1 MYRKRKRI
9 YAVAMLLIIV
19 AAILLQSINLNN
31 DEHVYQQTAEN
42 TEQTATVQDAL
53 SENNGQAADEA
64 AESTS
69 QDEEAA
75 TTEEIVTDESGD
87 GAFAL
92 CGQLLDED
100 TEREIDSII
109 AQMTVEE
116 KVGQLF
122 FIKDDGRFRS
132 NILAQYPVGGIILF
146 DGDFKGKSAQNLKD
160 YISAFQ
166 ENSNYPLLIGVD
178 EEGGTVI
185 RLSKYST
192 YADAPFQSPRNL
204 YSAGGFEAI
213 SDDTVLKSELL
224 LSYGINVNFA
234 PVCDISGNP
243 EDFMYNRSVSGDVDV
258 VSEFAALSV
267 SVMHDEGIGSV
278 LKHFPGYGSNG
289 DTHTDVIRDSRD
301 YDTFAEEDFKPFQA
315 GIDAGA
321 DCVLVS
327 HNIVECMDS
336 DMPASL
342 SYEVHRILRSE
353 LGFNGVIITDDLMMR
368 GVSTYV
374 DENESAV
381 QAILA
386 GNDMILSTY
395 YDVQYQAVLDAVN
408 EGVITEARLDAS
420 VRRILRWKYSLG
432 IMDMESAAQKE

>member
-1 MYRKRKRI
+1 MYKKRKRI
-9 YAVAMLLIIV
+9 YAVAMLLVIV

-31 DEHVYQQTAEN
+31 DENINQQTTMN
-42 TEQTATVQDAL
+42 SEQSATLQDAL
-53 SENNGQAADEA
+53 YEDSEAVTEDLPQSED
-64 AESTS
+64 T
-69 QDEEAA
+69 A
-75 TTEEIVTDESGD
+75 TTEQLVTDESGD
-87 GAFAL
+87 GTFVL
-92 CGQLLDED
+92 SQKLLDED
-100 TEREIDSII
+100 TEQKIDDII
-109 AQMTVEE
+109 EGMTLEE

-132 NILAQYPVGGIILF
+132 DILEHYPVGGIILF
-146 DGDFKGKSAQNLKD
+146 DGDFKGKSAQNLRD

-166 ENSNYPLLIGVD
+166 DNSRYPLLIGVD

-204 YSAGGFEAI
+204 YSSGGFESI
-213 SDDTVLKSELL
+213 REDTVLKSELL

-234 PVCDISGNP
+234 PVCDISGDSD
-243 EDFMYNRSVSGDVDV
+243 DFMYSRSISGDPEV

-301 YDTFAEEDFKPFQA
+301 YDTFVEQDFKPFQA

-353 LGFNGVIITDDLMMR
+353 LGFNGVIITDDLMMN
-368 GVSTYV
+368 GVSAYV
-374 DENESAV
+374 DVEESAV

-408 EGVITEARLDAS
+408 AGTITEERLDAS
-420 VRRILRWKYSLG
+420 IRRILRWKYSLG
-432 IMDMESAAQKE
+432 IMGVE

>member
-9 YAVAMLLIIV
+9 YAVAMLIIIA

-31 DEHVYQQTAEN
+31 DEQVYQQTVED
-42 TEQTATVQDAL
+42 TGQKATVQDAL
-53 SENNGQAADEA
+53 YDNSGQSAGEA
-64 AESTS
+64 AESTT
-69 QDEEAA
+69 QDEDAA

-100 TEREIDSII
+100 TEREIDGILT
-109 AQMTVEE
+109 QMTVEE

-132 NILAQYPVGGIILF
+132 DILAQYPVGGIILF
-146 DGDFKGKSAQNLKD
+146 DGDFKGKSAQNLRD

-166 ENSNYPLLIGVD
+166 ENSSYPLLIGVD

-192 YADAPFQSPRNL
+192 YASAPFRSPREL
-204 YSAGGFEAI
+204 YAAGGFEVI
-213 SDDTVLKSELL
+213 RDDTVLKSELL

-234 PVCDISGNP
+234 PVCDVSGNP
-243 EDFMYNRSVSGDVDV
+243 DDFMYSRSVSGDVDV

-267 SVMHDEGIGSV
+267 SVMHDERIGSV
-278 LKHFPGYGSNG
+278 LKHFPGYGGNG
-289 DTHTDVIRDSRD
+289 DTHTDVIRDSRA
-301 YDTFAEEDFKPFQA
+301 YETFTEEDFKPFQA
-315 GIDAGA
+315 GIEAGA

-342 SYEVHRILRSE
+342 SYEVHRVLRNE

-368 GVSTYV
+368 GVSAYV

-432 IMDMESAAQKE
+432 IMDTASAAQTE

>member
-1 MYRKRKRI
+1 MYKKRKRI
-9 YAVAMLLIIV
+9 YAVAMLLVIV

-31 DEHVYQQTAEN
+31 DENINQQTTMN
-42 TEQTATVQDAL
+42 SEQSATLQDAL
-53 SENNGQAADEA
+53 YEDSEAVTEDLPQGED
-64 AESTS
+64 T
-69 QDEEAA
+69 A
-75 TTEEIVTDESGD
+75 TTEQLVTDESGD
-87 GAFAL
+87 GTFVL
-92 CGQLLDED
+92 SQKLLDED
-100 TEREIDSII
+100 TEQKIDDII
-109 AQMTVEE
+109 EGMTLEE

-132 NILAQYPVGGIILF
+132 DILEHYPVGGIILF
-146 DGDFKGKSAQNLKD
+146 DGDFKGKSAQNLRD

-166 ENSNYPLLIGVD
+166 DNSRYPLLIGVD

-204 YSAGGFEAI
+204 YSSGGFEAI
-213 SDDTVLKSELL
+213 REDTVLKSELL
-224 LSYGINVNFA
+224 LSYGINVNFS
-234 PVCDISGNP
+234 PVCDISGDSD
-243 EDFMYNRSVSGDVDV
+243 DFMYSRSISGDPEV

-301 YDTFAEEDFKPFQA
+301 YDTFVEQDFKPFQA

-353 LGFNGVIITDDLMMR
+353 LGFNGVIITDDLMMN
-368 GVSTYV
+368 GVSAYV
-374 DENESAV
+374 DVEESAV

-408 EGVITEARLDAS
+408 AGTITEERLDAS
-420 VRRILRWKYSLG
+420 IRRILRWKYSLG
-432 IMDMESAAQKE
+432 IMGVE

>member
-1 MYRKRKRI
+1 MYKKRKRI
-9 YAVAMLLIIV
+9 YAVAMLLVIV

-31 DEHVYQQTAEN
+31 DENINQQTTMNAE
-42 TEQTATVQDAL
+42 QSATLQDAL
-53 SENNGQAADEA
+53 YEDSEAVTEDLPQGED
-64 AESTS
+64 T
-69 QDEEAA
+69 A
-75 TTEEIVTDESGD
+75 TTEQLVTDESGD
-87 GAFAL
+87 GTFVL
-92 CGQLLDED
+92 SQKLLDED
-100 TEREIDSII
+100 TEQKIDDII
-109 AQMTVEE
+109 EGMTLEE

-132 NILAQYPVGGIILF
+132 DILEQYPVGGIILF
-146 DGDFKGKSAQNLKD
+146 DGDFKGKSAQNLRD

-166 ENSNYPLLIGVD
+166 DNSRYPLLIGVD

-204 YSAGGFEAI
+204 YSSGGFEAI
-213 SDDTVLKSELL
+213 REDTVLKSELL

-234 PVCDISGNP
+234 PVCDISGDSD
-243 EDFMYNRSVSGDVDV
+243 DFMYSRSISGDPEV

-301 YDTFAEEDFKPFQA
+301 YDTFVEQDFKPFQA

-353 LGFNGVIITDDLMMR
+353 LGFNGVIITDDLMMN
-368 GVSTYV
+368 GVSAYV
-374 DENESAV
+374 DVEESAV

-408 EGVITEARLDAS
+408 AGTITEERLDAS
-420 VRRILRWKYSLG
+420 IRRILRWKYSLG
-432 IMDMESAAQKE
+432 IMGVE

>member
-1 MYRKRKRI
+1 MYKKRKRI
-9 YAVAMLLIIV
+9 YAVAMLLVIV

-31 DEHVYQQTAEN
+31 DENINQQTTMNAE
-42 TEQTATVQDAL
+42 QSATLQDAL
-53 SENNGQAADEA
+53 YEDSEAVTEDLP
-64 AESTS
+64 
-69 QDEEAA
+69 QDEDTA
-75 TTEEIVTDESGD
+75 TTEQLVTDESGD
-87 GAFAL
+87 GTFVL
-92 CGQLLDED
+92 SQKLLDED
-100 TEREIDSII
+100 TEQKIDDII
-109 AQMTVEE
+109 EGMTLEE

-122 FIKDDGRFRS
+122 FIKDDGRFWS
-132 NILAQYPVGGIILF
+132 DILEQYPVGGIILF
-146 DGDFKGKSAQNLKD
+146 DGDFKGKSAQNLRD

-166 ENSNYPLLIGVD
+166 DNSRYPLLMGVD

-204 YSAGGFEAI
+204 YSSGGFEAI
-213 SDDTVLKSELL
+213 REDTVLKSELL

-234 PVCDISGNP
+234 PVCDISGDSD
-243 EDFMYNRSVSGDVDV
+243 DFMYSRSISGDPEV

-301 YDTFAEEDFKPFQA
+301 YDTFVEQDFKPFQA

-353 LGFNGVIITDDLMMR
+353 LGFNGVIITDDLMMN
-368 GVSTYV
+368 GVSAYV
-374 DENESAV
+374 DVEESAV

-408 EGVITEARLDAS
+408 AGTITEERLDAS
-420 VRRILRWKYSLG
+420 IRRILRWKYSLG
-432 IMDMESAAQKE
+432 IMGVE

>member
-1 MYRKRKRI
+1 MYKKRKRI
-9 YAVAMLLIIV
+9 YAVAMLLVIV

-31 DEHVYQQTAEN
+31 DENINQQTTMNAE
-42 TEQTATVQDAL
+42 QSATLQDAL
-53 SENNGQAADEA
+53 YEDSEAVTEA
-64 AESTS
+64 LPQGEDT
-69 QDEEAA
+69 A
-75 TTEEIVTDESGD
+75 TTEQLVTDESGD
-87 GAFAL
+87 GTFVL
-92 CGQLLDED
+92 SQKLLDED
-100 TEREIDSII
+100 TEQKIDDII
-109 AQMTVEE
+109 EGMTLEE

-122 FIKDDGRFRS
+122 FIKDDGRFWS
-132 NILAQYPVGGIILF
+132 DILEQYPVGGIILF
-146 DGDFKGKSAQNLKD
+146 DGDFKGKSAQNLRD

-166 ENSNYPLLIGVD
+166 DNSRYPLLMGVD

-204 YSAGGFEAI
+204 YSSGGFEAI
-213 SDDTVLKSELL
+213 REDTVLKSELL

-234 PVCDISGNP
+234 PVCDISGDSD
-243 EDFMYNRSVSGDVDV
+243 DFMYSRSISGDPEV

-301 YDTFAEEDFKPFQA
+301 YDTFVEQDFKPFQA

-321 DCVLVS
+321 DCVLVN
-327 HNIVECMDS
+327 HNIVACMDS

-353 LGFNGVIITDDLMMR
+353 LGFNGVIITDDLMMN
-368 GVSTYV
+368 GVSEYM
-374 DENESAV
+374 DAKESAV

-395 YDVQYQAVLDAVN
+395 YDVQYQAVLDAIN
-408 EGVITEARLDAS
+408 AGTITEERLDAS
-420 VRRILRWKYSLG
+420 IRRILRWKYSLG
-432 IMDMESAAQKE
+432 IMGVE

>member
-1 MYRKRKRI
+1 MYKKRKRI
-9 YAVAMLLIIV
+9 YAVAMLLVIV

-31 DEHVYQQTAEN
+31 DENINQQTTMNAE
-42 TEQTATVQDAL
+42 QSATLQDAL
-53 SENNGQAADEA
+53 YEDSEAVTEDLP
-64 AESTS
+64 
-69 QDEEAA
+69 QDEDTA
-75 TTEEIVTDESGD
+75 TTEQLVTDESGD
-87 GAFAL
+87 GTFVL
-92 CGQLLDED
+92 SQKLLDED
-100 TEREIDSII
+100 TEQKIDDII
-109 AQMTVEE
+109 EGMTLEE

-132 NILAQYPVGGIILF
+132 DILEQYPVGGIILF
-146 DGDFKGKSAQNLKD
+146 DGDFKGKSAQNLRD

-166 ENSNYPLLIGVD
+166 DNSRYPLLMGVD

-204 YSAGGFEAI
+204 YSSGGFEAI
-213 SDDTVLKSELL
+213 REDTVLKSELL

-234 PVCDISGNP
+234 PVCDISGDSD
-243 EDFMYNRSVSGDVDV
+243 DFMYSRSISGDPEV

-301 YDTFAEEDFKPFQA
+301 YDTFVEQDFKPFQA

-321 DCVLVS
+321 DCVLVN
-327 HNIVECMDS
+327 HNIVACMDS

-353 LGFNGVIITDDLMMR
+353 LGFNGVIITDDLMMN
-368 GVSTYV
+368 GVSEYM
-374 DENESAV
+374 DAKESAV

-408 EGVITEARLDAS
+408 AGTITEERLDAS
-420 VRRILRWKYSLG
+420 IRRILRWKYSLG
-432 IMDMESAAQKE
+432 IMGVE

>member
-1 MYRKRKRI
+1 MYKKRKRI
-9 YAVAMLLIIV
+9 YAVAMLLVIV

-31 DEHVYQQTAEN
+31 DENINQQTTMNAE
-42 TEQTATVQDAL
+42 QSATLQDAL
-53 SENNGQAADEA
+53 YEDSEAVTEDLP
-64 AESTS
+64 
-69 QDEEAA
+69 QDEDTA
-75 TTEEIVTDESGD
+75 TTEQLVTDESGD
-87 GAFAL
+87 GTFVL
-92 CGQLLDED
+92 SQKLLDED
-100 TEREIDSII
+100 TEQKIDDII
-109 AQMTVEE
+109 EGMTLEE

-122 FIKDDGRFRS
+122 FIKDDGRFWS
-132 NILAQYPVGGIILF
+132 DILEQYPVGGIILF
-146 DGDFKGKSAQNLKD
+146 DGDFKGKSAQNLRD

-166 ENSNYPLLIGVD
+166 DNSRYPLLMGVD

-204 YSAGGFEAI
+204 YSSGGFEAI
-213 SDDTVLKSELL
+213 REDTVLKSELL

-234 PVCDISGNP
+234 PVCDISGDSD
-243 EDFMYNRSVSGDVDV
+243 DFMYSRSISGDPEV

-301 YDTFAEEDFKPFQA
+301 YDTFVEQDFKPFQA

-321 DCVLVS
+321 DCVLVN
-327 HNIVECMDS
+327 HNIVACMDS

-353 LGFNGVIITDDLMMR
+353 LGFNGVIITDDLMMN
-368 GVSTYV
+368 GVSEYM
-374 DENESAV
+374 DAKESAV

-408 EGVITEARLDAS
+408 AGTITEERLDAS
-420 VRRILRWKYSLG
+420 IRRILRWKYSLG
-432 IMDMESAAQKE
+432 IMGVE

>member
-1 MYRKRKRI
+1 MYKKRKRI
-9 YAVAMLLIIV
+9 YAVAMLLVIV

-31 DEHVYQQTAEN
+31 DENINQQTTMN
-42 TEQTATVQDAL
+42 SEQSATLQDAL
-53 SENNGQAADEA
+53 YEDSEAVTEDLPQSED
-64 AESTS
+64 T
-69 QDEEAA
+69 A
-75 TTEEIVTDESGD
+75 TTEQLVTDESGD
-87 GAFAL
+87 GTFVL
-92 CGQLLDED
+92 SQKLLDED
-100 TEREIDSII
+100 TEQKIDDII
-109 AQMTVEE
+109 EGMTLEE

-132 NILAQYPVGGIILF
+132 DILEHYPVGGIILF
-146 DGDFKGKSAQNLKD
+146 DGDFKGKSAQNLRD

-166 ENSNYPLLIGVD
+166 DNSRYPLLIGVD

-204 YSAGGFEAI
+204 YSSGGFEAI
-213 SDDTVLKSELL
+213 REDTVLKSELL

-234 PVCDISGNP
+234 PVCDISGDSD
-243 EDFMYNRSVSGDVDV
+243 DFMYSRSISGDPEV

-301 YDTFAEEDFKPFQA
+301 YDTFVEQDFKPFQA

-353 LGFNGVIITDDLMMR
+353 LGFNGVIITDDLMMN
-368 GVSTYV
+368 GVSAYV
-374 DENESAV
+374 DVEESAV

-408 EGVITEARLDAS
+408 AGTITEERLDAS
-420 VRRILRWKYSLG
+420 IRRILRWKYSLG
-432 IMDMESAAQKE
+432 IMGVE

>member
-1 MYRKRKRI
+1 MYKKRKRI
-9 YAVAMLLIIV
+9 YAVAMLLVIV

-31 DEHVYQQTAEN
+31 DENINQQTTMN
-42 TEQTATVQDAL
+42 SEQSATLQDAL
-53 SENNGQAADEA
+53 YEDSEAVTEDLPQGED
-64 AESTS
+64 T
-69 QDEEAA
+69 A
-75 TTEEIVTDESGD
+75 TTEQLVTDESGD
-87 GAFAL
+87 GTFVL
-92 CGQLLDED
+92 SQKLLDED
-100 TEREIDSII
+100 TEQKIDDII
-109 AQMTVEE
+109 EGMTLEE

-132 NILAQYPVGGIILF
+132 DILEHYPVGGIILF
-146 DGDFKGKSAQNLKD
+146 DGDFKGKSAQNLRD

-166 ENSNYPLLIGVD
+166 DNSRYPLLIGVD

-204 YSAGGFEAI
+204 YSSGGFEAI
-213 SDDTVLKSELL
+213 REDTVLKSELL

-234 PVCDISGNP
+234 PVCDISGDSD
-243 EDFMYNRSVSGDVDV
+243 DFMYSRSISGDPEV

-301 YDTFAEEDFKPFQA
+301 YDTFVEQDFKPFQA

-353 LGFNGVIITDDLMMR
+353 LGFNGVIITDDLMMN
-368 GVSTYV
+368 GVSAYV
-374 DENESAV
+374 DVEESAV

-408 EGVITEARLDAS
+408 AGTITEERLDAS
-420 VRRILRWKYSLG
+420 IRRILRWKYSLG
-432 IMDMESAAQKE
+432 IMGVE

>member
-1 MYRKRKRI
+1 MYKKRKRI
-9 YAVAMLLIIV
+9 YAVAMLLVIV

-31 DEHVYQQTAEN
+31 DENINQQTTMNAE
-42 TEQTATVQDAL
+42 QSATLQDAL
-53 SENNGQAADEA
+53 YEDSEAVTEA
-64 AESTS
+64 LP
-69 QDEEAA
+69 QDEDTA
-75 TTEEIVTDESGD
+75 TTEQLVTDESGD
-87 GAFAL
+87 GTFVL
-92 CGQLLDED
+92 SQKLLDED
-100 TEREIDSII
+100 TEQKIDDII
-109 AQMTVEE
+109 EGMTLEE

-132 NILAQYPVGGIILF
+132 DILEQYPVGGIILF
-146 DGDFKGKSAQNLKD
+146 DGDFKGKSAQNLRD

-166 ENSNYPLLIGVD
+166 DNSRYPLLMGVD

-192 YADAPFQSPRNL
+192 YADTPFQSPRNL
-204 YSAGGFEAI
+204 YSSGGFEAI
-213 SDDTVLKSELL
+213 REDTVLKSELL

-234 PVCDISGNP
+234 PVCDISGDSD
-243 EDFMYNRSVSGDVDV
+243 DFMYSRSISGDPEV

-301 YDTFAEEDFKPFQA
+301 YDTFVEQDFKPFQA

-321 DCVLVS
+321 DCVLVN
-327 HNIVECMDS
+327 HNIVACMDS

-353 LGFNGVIITDDLMMR
+353 LGFNGVIITDDLMMN
-368 GVSTYV
+368 GVSEYM
-374 DENESAV
+374 DAKESAV

-408 EGVITEARLDAS
+408 AGTITEERLDAS
-420 VRRILRWKYSLG
+420 IRRILRWKYSLG
-432 IMDMESAAQKE
+432 IMGVE

>member
-1 MYRKRKRI
+1 MYKKRKRI
-9 YAVAMLLIIV
+9 YAVAMLLVIV

-31 DEHVYQQTAEN
+31 DENINQQTTMNAE
-42 TEQTATVQDAL
+42 QSATLQDAL
-53 SENNGQAADEA
+53 YEDSEAVTEDLP
-64 AESTS
+64 
-69 QDEEAA
+69 QDEDTA
-75 TTEEIVTDESGD
+75 TTEQLVTDESGD
-87 GAFAL
+87 GTFVL
-92 CGQLLDED
+92 SQKLLDED
-100 TEREIDSII
+100 TEQKIDDII
-109 AQMTVEE
+109 EGMTLEE

-122 FIKDDGRFRS
+122 FIKDDGRFWS
-132 NILAQYPVGGIILF
+132 DILEQYPVGGIILF
-146 DGDFKGKSAQNLKD
+146 DGDFKGKSAQNLRD

-166 ENSNYPLLIGVD
+166 DNSRYPLLMGVD

-204 YSAGGFEAI
+204 YSSGGFEAI
-213 SDDTVLKSELL
+213 REDTVLKSELL

-234 PVCDISGNP
+234 PVCDISGDSD
-243 EDFMYNRSVSGDVDV
+243 DFMYSRSISGDPEV

-301 YDTFAEEDFKPFQA
+301 YDTFVEQDFKPFRA

-321 DCVLVS
+321 DCVLVN
-327 HNIVECMDS
+327 HNIVACMDS

-353 LGFNGVIITDDLMMR
+353 LGFNGVIITDDLMMN
-368 GVSTYV
+368 GVSEYM
-374 DENESAV
+374 DAKESAV

-408 EGVITEARLDAS
+408 AGTITEERLDAS
-420 VRRILRWKYSLG
+420 IRRILRWKYSLG
-432 IMDMESAAQKE
+432 IMGVE

>member
-1 MYRKRKRI
+1 MYGKRKRI

-19 AAILLQSINLNN
+19 AAILLQSVDLNN
-31 DEHVYQQTAEN
+31 DEHVYQQADSN
-42 TEQTATVQDAL
+42 IGQTATVQDAL
-53 SENNGQAADEA
+53 NENNGHAD
-64 AESTS
+64 
-69 QDEEAA
+69 DEVTEHMPQEETA
-75 TTEEIVTDESGD
+75 TTEEIAADESGD
-87 GAFAL
+87 GAFA
-92 CGQLLDED
+92 CCTQPLDEN
-100 TEREIDSII
+100 TEREIDGII
-109 AQMTVEE
+109 AQMTIEE

-132 NILAQYPVGGIILF
+132 DILAQYPVGGIILF
-146 DGDFKGKSAQNLKD
+146 DGDFKGKSSQNLKD

-166 ENSNYPLLIGVD
+166 DNSSCPLLIGAD

-204 YSAGGFEAI
+204 YSSGGFEAI
-213 SDDTVLKSELL
+213 REDTVLKSELL

-234 PVCDISGNP
+234 PVCDISGNSD
-243 EDFMYNRSVSGDVDV
+243 DFMYSRSVSGDVDV
-258 VSEFAALSV
+258 VSEFAALTV
-267 SVMHDEGIGSV
+267 SVMRDEGIGCV

-289 DTHTDVIRDSRD
+289 DTHTDVIRDSRS
-301 YDTFAEEDFKPFQA
+301 YNTFVEEDFKPFQA

-321 DCVLVS
+321 DCVLVN

-368 GVSTYV
+368 GVSAYA
-374 DENESAV
+374 DEKESAV

-386 GNDMILSTY
+386 GNDMILSTS
-395 YDVQYQAVLDAVN
+395 YDVQYQAVLDAVYD
-408 EGVITEARLDAS
+408 GLITEERLDAS
-420 VRRILRWKYSLG
+420 VRRILGWKYSLG
-432 IMDMESAAQKE
+432 IMELSHEDN

>member
-9 YAVAMLLIIV
+9 YAVAMLLIIA

-31 DEHVYQQTAEN
+31 DEQVYQQTVED
-42 TEQTATVQDAL
+42 TGQKETVQDAL
-53 SENNGQAADEA
+53 YDNNGQSAGEA
-64 AESTS
+64 EESTT
-69 QDEEAA
+69 QDEDAA

-100 TEREIDSII
+100 TEREIDGILT
-109 AQMTVEE
+109 QMTVEE

-132 NILAQYPVGGIILF
+132 DILAQYPVGGIILF
-146 DGDFKGKSAQNLKD
+146 DGDFKGKSAQNLRD

-166 ENSNYPLLIGVD
+166 ENSSYPLLIGVD

-192 YADAPFQSPRNL
+192 YASAPFRSPREL
-204 YSAGGFEAI
+204 YAAGGFEVI
-213 SDDTVLKSELL
+213 RDDTVLKSELL

-234 PVCDISGNP
+234 PVCDVSGNP
-243 EDFMYNRSVSGDVDV
+243 DDFMYSRSVSGDVDV

-278 LKHFPGYGSNG
+278 LKHFPGYGGNG
-289 DTHTDVIRDSRD
+289 DTHTDVIRDSRA
-301 YDTFAEEDFKPFQA
+301 YETFTEEDFKPFQA
-315 GIDAGA
+315 GIEAGA

-342 SYEVHRILRSE
+342 SYEVHRVLRNE

-368 GVSTYV
+368 GVSAYV

-432 IMDMESAAQKE
+432 IMDTASVAQTE